1 MLSSQPFLSRNRFFA
16 RPAVLAGFSCVLL
29 AGLPAVGLAPNTPLT
44 PQLPQAQAQIQPQA
58 QPQIQAQSQTD
69 TGTITVVQ
77 AEKDGTVLQV
87 QKDVAPGG
95 QAVVRGQKWGA
106 GSTITVKLNV
116 ENNAQLTRTQG
127 IINHPGNGQPDHT
140 IWAQFNAD
148 SDGNFEEKITLPSNL
163 QAGQALRVNA
173 ASGLIA
179 GQEQHSLT
187 SPWLVVGGV
196 EYVPPKK
203 EIIACT
209 NTTPKPEIKAAKLAV
224 DGKVKIAGTGFCN
237 TESGGARVAFK
248 FNAGQVTRTDGKYAN
263 ATIWHVEQADPKNG
277 TLDLELDLPTPA
289 NSKNILQEGEHTIQ
303 VLSGSLQEND
313 PVFTTRLPFVV
324 GEYRPSVPP
333 EPVHYEEHIPKGSE
347 HDLSITE
354 NKNSL
359 RVSVKGGK
367 KGDWVFAST
376 YIADGSPRL
385 PWGNYWA
392 RLDEKGEL
400 TLPLDTVNGKPVRV
414 PEGAL
419 KLVIQSGNQDNK
431 NAVLGWNWWEPKNPT
446 VSAPRPGNSGT
457 SGTAGTGNN
466 GTADPGTAG
475 TAGASGTAGAAGGAT
490 GGTGA
495 AGQAAA
501 PNSKTKQ
508 IDEFT
513 AAVGTLDGELKKLL
527 TQVEN
532 SKLVTK
538 PAESDAGYAET
549 AHYDDG
555 ALATDAAYA
564 DENYRVVQASTVDN
578 VSAGIAQAPAAGQAS
593 AANSGGAQNSA
604 GTNFAVDASAIQ
616 QPDNPASN
624 WPAKPEHEVN
634 QPVDKREDLDESN
647 SGGLAAVFDG
657 DLVYIQLP
665 TKQPGDWVFLHIY
678 IDDKTKTTPVGWAQ
692 VDEFGEIAFDTSGL
706 PDGSYTL
713 AISDDSGL
721 LGWVDLDLGNQLA
734 ENSMGR
740 TAASPRLATASA
752 SAMSAADWGLIA
764 AGLLISVV
772 AAAAVGIVARK
783 KR

>member
-1 MLSSQPFLSRNRFFA
+1 MLSSQPFASRNRVFT
-16 RPAVLAGFSCVLL
+16 RPAVLAGLSCVLL
-29 AGLPAVGLAPNTPLT
+29 AGMPAVGMAPNAPLT
-44 PQLPQAQAQIQPQA
+44 PQAQAQAQA
-58 QPQIQAQSQTD
+58 QTQNQAD

-116 ENNAQLTRTQG
+116 ENNAQLTRTQD

-140 IWAQFNAD
+140 IWAQFHAD
-148 SDGNFEEKITLPSNL
+148 SNGNFEEKITLPSNL

-224 DGKVKIAGTGFCN
+224 DGKVKITGAGFCN

-248 FNAGQVTRTDGKYAN
+248 FNVGQVTRTDVKYAN

-333 EPVHYEEHIPKGSE
+333 EPVHYDEDIPKGSE

-359 RVSVKGGK
+359 RVAVNGGK

-376 YIADGSPRL
+376 YIADGSPRV

-392 RLDEKGEL
+392 RLDDKGEL

-446 VSAPRPGNSGT
+446 VSAPRPGT
-457 SGTAGTGNN
+457 SGTAGTVGTTGN
-466 GTADPGTAG
+466 
-475 TAGASGTAGAAGGAT
+475 AGASGAAGTTGAAT
-490 GGTGA
+490 GDTGA
-495 AGQAAA
+495 AGQAATS
-501 PNSKTKQ
+501 NSGTNKSGTKQ

-527 TQVEN
+527 AQVEN
-532 SKLVTK
+532 STLVAN
-538 PAESDAGYAET
+538 PAEADAGYAEA

-555 ALATDAAYA
+555 VLAADGDYA

-578 VSAGIAQAPAAGQAS
+578 VSAGIAQAPTAGLAS
-593 AANSGGAQNSA
+593 AANNGGAQNSA

-616 QPDNPASN
+616 QPDNPASH
-624 WPAKPEHEVN
+624 WPAKPEHEPN

-678 IDDKTKTTPVGWAQ
+678 TDDKTKTTPVGWAQ

-740 TAASPRLATASA
+740 TAATPRLATASA

-764 AGLLISVV
+764 AGLLISAV
-772 AAAAVGIVARK
+772 AAVAVGLVARK

>member
-1 MLSSQPFLSRNRFFA
+1 MLSSQPFVSRNRFFA

-29 AGLPAVGLAPNTPLT
+29 AGLPAVGVAPNAPLT
-44 PQLPQAQAQIQPQA
+44 PHIPQA
-58 QPQIQAQSQTD
+58 QAQSQTD
-69 TGTITVVQ
+69 TVTITVVQ

-95 QAVVRGQKWGA
+95 QAVVRGQKWGS

-116 ENNAQLTRTQG
+116 ENNAQLTRTQD

-140 IWAQFNAD
+140 IWAQFHAD
-148 SDGNFEEKITLPSNL
+148 SNGNFEEKITLPSNL

-224 DGKVKIAGTGFCN
+224 DGKVKITGTGFCN

-263 ATIWHVEQADPKNG
+263 ATIWHVEQADSKNG

-333 EPVHYEEHIPKGSE
+333 EPVHYDEDIPKGSE

-359 RVSVKGGK
+359 RVAVNGGK

-392 RLDEKGEL
+392 RLDDKGEL

-446 VSAPRPGNSGT
+446 ISAPRPGT
-457 SGTAGTGNN
+457 SGTAGTVGTTGNA
-466 GTADPGTAG
+466 GAAG
-475 TAGASGTAGAAGGAT
+475 TAGEAGGAT
-490 GGTGA
+490 GDTGG
-495 AGQAAA
+495 AGQTATS
-501 PNSKTKQ
+501 NSETKQ

-555 ALATDAAYA
+555 VLAADAAYA

-578 VSAGIAQAPAAGQAS
+578 VSAGIAQAPAAGQAG

-616 QPDNPASN
+616 QPDNPASH
-624 WPAKPEHEVN
+624 WPAKPEHEPS

-764 AGLLISVV
+764 AGLLISAV
-772 AAAAVGIVARK
+772 AAVAVGIVARK